1 MEKVYDVKVLD
12 KLAKLRNKAL
22 HGKYSE
28 RGLYMSQYL
37 TELKNHDAKARDVL
51 AYLQQKEAAESGES
65 QTSS

>member
-1 MEKVYDVKVLD
+1 MEKLYDVKVLD
-12 KLAKLRNKAL
+12 KLAKLRYKAL

-51 AYLQQKEAAESGES
+51 AYLQQKETAESGDPKTGS
-65 QTSS
+65 